1 VEACAVHGDYA
12 SRMRALLTFAAF
24 SGLRP
29 GELMALDWSDI
40 NLPALRVTVSK
51 RLYRGSIDLPKSNKV
66 REIAL
71 TPPARDALLSLPERD
86 GPVFL
91 SKAGGRM
98 CAPLLS
104 SYWREVQAAAG
115 LRFDWYMASKHK
127 CVHHFKVELGAAE
140 PCDRRADGL
149 ERVGC
154 REDWSPPMPT
164 PR

>member
-1 VEACAVHGDYA
+1 MRKPKGRADEAPPTDAEFEKLVEACAVHGDYA

-24 SGLRP
+24 SGMRP

-86 GPVFL
+86 RPVFL

-127 CVHHFKVELGAAE
+127 CVHHFKWSW
-140 PCDRRADGL
+140 
-149 ERVGC
+149 GC
-154 REDWSPPMPT
+154 RTM
-164 PR
+164 